1 MPSSSPISRTRRAA
15 LIVTAVL
22 LLHALALWALNSG
35 LLRRVVEIVVPV
47 EVLSEVV
54 EPPRPVIPPP
64 PPPQVR
70 PPPRQAVVRPDTPP
84 PPRPTAT
91 PPPVLAMPV
100 NPDPAPQA
108 PTAVP
113 APPAPLPP
121 MTAPVT
127 TTAVAAAPPKPAP
140 AEIRPAAPP
149 KVELPS
155 SDAAY
160 LQNPQP
166 VYPPMSKRLNEQG
179 KVLVRV
185 LIGVDG
191 TAKKA
196 EIEKSSG
203 FYRLDEAALAT
214 VLKWRYVPG
223 TRDGVP
229 EEMWHTAPITWDLK
243 QPPPRS

>member
-1 MPSSSPISRTRRAA
+1 MPSSSPISPTRRAA

-35 LLRRVVEIVVPV
+35 LLHRVVEIVVPV

-54 EPPRPVIPPP
+54 EPPRPVVPPP

-70 PPPRQAVVRPDTPP
+70 PPPRQAVVQPDTPP
-84 PPRPTAT
+84 PPRPDVT
-91 PPPVLAMPV
+91 PPPTLAVPV
-100 NPDPAPQA
+100 NPEPAPQA
-108 PTAVP
+108 PTAIA

-127 TTAVAAAPPKPAP
+127 PTAVAAAPPKPAP
-140 AEIRPAAPP
+140 VEIRPAAPP
-149 KVELPS
+149 KVEPPS

-160 LQNPQP
+160 LQNPKP

-179 KVLVRV
+179 TVLVRV

-191 TAKKA
+191 TAKKV
-196 EIEKSSG
+196 ELQQSSG
-203 FYRLDEAALAT
+203 FDRLDQASLETA
-214 VLKWRYVPG
+214 LKWRYVPG
-223 TRDGVP
+223 KPRGIP
-229 EEMWHTAPITWDLK
+229 EETWVTIPIAWNLK
-243 QPPPRS
+243 

>member
-1 MPSSSPISRTRRAA
+1 MPSSSPISPTRRAA

-35 LLRRVVEIVVPV
+35 LLHRVVEIVVPV

-54 EPPRPVIPPP
+54 EPPRPVVPPS

-84 PPRPTAT
+84 PPRPAAI

-100 NPDPAPQA
+100 NPEPSPQA
-108 PTAVP
+108 PTAIA

-127 TTAVAAAPPKPAP
+127 PTAVAVAPPKPAP
-140 AEIRPAAPP
+140 VETRRATPP

-160 LQNPQP
+160 LQNPKP

-179 KVLVRV
+179 TVLVRV

-191 TAKKA
+191 TAKKV
-196 EIEKSSG
+196 ELQQSSG
-203 FYRLDEAALAT
+203 FDRLDQAALKVARE
-214 VLKWRYVPG
+214 WRYVPG
-223 TRDGVP
+223 KRDGVP
-229 EEMWHTAPITWDLK
+229 QAMWFNVPFTFQL
-243 QPPPRS
+243 Q